1 MANRLHN
8 RFSESLRQLVGAAP
22 RKPTP
27 EEQAPE
33 ARALHQS
40 QREDKARIE
49 EFKAHRDNI
58 QRSTKW
64 RNRRW
69 AVLILTNLLFVASF
83 WLDIQLLEGSLTA
96 SRFLGFHMIDLNAA
110 LQVALAHKHI
120 PVNLVIGTVTI
131 FLLWALLGGRAFC
144 SWVCPYHLLAEWTE
158 RLHLYLARRFGISD
172 HSFHRGTRTV
182 LWAVFAVLALVS
194 GYTVFE
200 TLSPTG
206 ILSRA
211 LIYGPGLGL
220 AWVALL
226 LAFEVLYSRRAW
238 CRYFCPIGLTYG
250 LTGAATPL
258 QIGYNME
265 ACFHEG
271 DCRKVCLVPHVL
283 DCVIKG
289 RASDTHVNIGADC
302 TRCGLCVDTCPTGS
316 LRFEV
321 RGLQK
326 ML

>member
-1 MANRLHN
+1 MHN
-8 RFSESLRQLVGAAP
+8 RFSESWRQLLGFAP
-22 RKPTP
+22 RKPDAGQQQT
-27 EEQAPE
+27 E
-33 ARALHQS
+33 AQVIHRTK
-40 QREDKARIE
+40 REDKTRIE
-49 EFKAHRDNI
+49 AFKAHRADI
-58 QRSTKW
+58 VRSTQW

-69 AVLILTNLLFVASF
+69 AVLIATNLLFVLSF

-120 PVNLVIGTVTI
+120 PINLIIGTVTI
-131 FLLWALLGGRAFC
+131 LLFWALLGGRAFC

-158 RLHLYLARRFGISD
+158 RLHLYLAERKLVSD
-172 HSFHRGTRTV
+172 HTFHRGLRSV
-182 LWAVFAVLALVS
+182 LWLLFAALALIS

-220 AWVALL
+220 AWVVLL
-226 LAFEVLYSRRAW
+226 LLFEVAYSRRAW
-238 CRYFCPIGLTYG
+238 CRYFCPVGLTYG
-250 LTGAATPL
+250 AVGSISPL
-258 QIGYNME
+258 QIGYHLDS
-265 ACFHEG
+265 CFHEG

-321 RGLQK
+321 RGLQN
-326 ML
+326 LL

>member
-1 MANRLHN
+1 MHNRL
-8 RFSESLRQLVGAAP
+8 SESWRQLIGFAP
-22 RKPTP
+22 RKPDAGQQQT
-27 EEQAPE
+27 E
-33 ARALHQS
+33 ARVIHRTK
-40 QREDKARIE
+40 REDKTRIE
-49 EFKAHRDNI
+49 AFKAHRADI
-58 QRSTKW
+58 VRSTQW

-69 AVLILTNLLFVASF
+69 AVLIATNLLFVLSF

-120 PVNLVIGTVTI
+120 PINLIIGTVTI
-131 FLLWALLGGRAFC
+131 FLFWALLGGRAFC

-158 RLHLYLARRFGISD
+158 RLHLYLAERKLVSD
-172 HSFHRGTRTV
+172 HTFHRGLRSV
-182 LWAVFAVLALVS
+182 LWLLFAALSLIS

-220 AWVALL
+220 AWVVLL
-226 LAFEVLYSRRAW
+226 LLFEVAYSRRAW
-238 CRYFCPIGLTYG
+238 CRYFCPVGLTYG
-250 LTGAATPL
+250 AVGSISPL
-258 QIGYNME
+258 QIGYHLDS
-265 ACFHEG
+265 CFHEG

-321 RGLQK
+321 RGLQN
-326 ML
+326 LL

>member
-1 MANRLHN
+1 MHN
-8 RFSESLRQLVGAAP
+8 RFSESWRQLLGYAP
-22 RKPTP
+22 RRPVAG
-27 EEQAPE
+27 QQRPE
-33 ARALHQS
+33 AQVIHRTK
-40 QREDKARIE
+40 REDVNRVAE
-49 EFKAHRDNI
+49 LKAHRATLVHSN
-58 QRSTKW
+58 TW

-69 AVLILTNLLFVASF
+69 VVLILTNLLFVVSF

-120 PVNLVIGTVTI
+120 PINLIIGTVTI
-131 FLLWALLGGRAFC
+131 LLFWGLLGGRAFC

-158 RLHLYLARRFGISD
+158 RLHLALAERKIVSD
-172 HSFHRGTRTV
+172 HSFHRGLRTV
-182 LWAVFAVLALVS
+182 LWLLFAILAFIS

-220 AWVALL
+220 AWVLL
-226 LAFEVLYSRRAW
+226 LLLFEVAYSRRAW

-250 LTGAATPL
+250 AVGSVSPL
-258 QIGYNME
+258 QIGYHLDS
-265 ACFHEG
+265 CFHEG

-289 RASDTHVNIGADC
+289 RASDTHVNLGADC

-316 LRFEV
+316 LRFEI
-321 RGLQK
+321 RGLQN
-326 ML
+326 LL